1 MNVQKL
7 IVRALLM
14 LPNGLLLAMSG
25 GKPLRIDG
33 RVLDVPTQF
42 LAAQGAKAPSLAT
55 LDPVVG
61 REATRAGLALLD
73 GRRDPRVDV
82 SDMMVDGAEGPLDA
96 RLYTP
101 KNASGPLPGIVFF
114 HFGGCVIGD
123 LDTCDTFCT
132 MMSEIADCVV
142 LSVAYRLAPE
152 HKFPAAVEDALAAF
166 KYACDNSAALG
177 MNHRIAVGGDS
188 AGGYLSAVV
197 AQETLR
203 RDIETPSAQLLIYP
217 VTDMEWKG
225 GSWDSCKDVYPL
237 TQEVM
242 QWFIDT
248 YMNNDAEKSDLRA
261 SPLRAG
267 DLEEVAPAIVI
278 TSGFDVLRDQGIA
291 YAEKLKEAGVKV
303 TYRCY
308 DRLAHGFT
316 AMTGAVP
323 AAKRAC
329 EEIARDLHSALRG

>member
-7 IVRALLM
+7 IVRTLLK
-14 LPNGLLLAMSG
+14 LPDGILLAMAG
-25 GKPLRIDG
+25 GKPLEIDG
-33 RVLDVPTQF
+33 RKLDVRAQF
-42 LAAQGAKAPSLAT
+42 LAAQGAKAPSLTT
-55 LDPVVG
+55 LDPVAG
-61 REATRAGLALLD
+61 RAATAQGLALLD
-73 GRRDPRVDV
+73 GDRHPKVTV
-82 SDMMVDGAEGPLDA
+82 KDMSVPGAEGPLDA

-101 KNASGPLPGIVFF
+101 GNATGPLPGLVFF

-132 MMSEIADCVV
+132 ILSQIADCVV

-152 HKFPAAVEDALAAF
+152 HKFPAAADDALAAF
-166 KYACDNSAALG
+166 RYVAAHNAELG
-177 MNHRIAVGGDS
+177 MTHRIGVGGDS

-197 AQETLR
+197 AQETMR
-203 RDIETPSAQLLIYP
+203 AGEETPAVQLLIYP
-217 VTDMEWKG
+217 VTDMEWQG
-225 GSWDSCKDVYPL
+225 GSWDSCADVYPL
-237 TQEVM
+237 TREVM
-242 QWFIDT
+242 DWFIAHYLNTRD
-248 YMNNDAEKSDLRA
+248 DAKDLRA
-261 SPLRAG
+261 SPLKAH
-267 DLEEVAPAIVI
+267 DLEGVAQAIVI

-291 YAEKLKEAGVKV
+291 YAERLKESGVKV

-308 DRLAHGFT
+308 DRLTHAFT

>member
-1 MNVQKL
+1 MNIQKL
-7 IVRALLM
+7 IVRSLLK
-14 LPNGLLLAMSG
+14 LPDGMLLAMSG
-25 GKPLRIDG
+25 GKPLQIDG
-33 RVLDVPTQF
+33 RTLDVKTQF
-42 LAAQGAKAPSLAT
+42 LAAQGAKAPSLSTLPPVEGRAAT
-55 LDPVVG
+55 N
-61 REATRAGLALLD
+61 AGLALLD
-73 GRRDPRVDV
+73 GARDPHIDV
-82 SDMMVDGAEGPLDA
+82 RDMTVTGAEGPLDA

-101 KNASGPLPGIVFF
+101 KNATGPLPGIVYF

-132 MMSEIADCVV
+132 MLSEIADCVV

-152 HKFPAAVEDALAAF
+152 HKFPAAVDDAMAAF
-166 KYACDNSAALG
+166 RFACDNSSALG

-203 RDIETPSAQLLIYP
+203 RDEETPSVQLLIYP

-225 GSWDSCKDVYPL
+225 GSYDSCADVYPL
-237 TQEVM
+237 TAEVM
-242 QWFIDT
+242 DWFIDT
-248 YMNNDAEKSDLRA
+248 YLNDDSEKKDLRA
-261 SPLRAG
+261 SPLKAT
-267 DLEEVAPAIVI
+267 DIEDIAPAIVI
-278 TSGFDVLRDQGIA
+278 TSGFDVLRDQGQA
-291 YAEKLKEAGVKV
+291 YSDKLKEAGVKV
-303 TYRCY
+303 TERCY

-316 AMTGAVP
+316 AMTGAIP

>member
-7 IVRALLM
+7 IVRTLLK
-14 LPNGLLLAMSG
+14 LPDAVLLAMSG
-25 GKPLRIDG
+25 GAPLKIDG
-33 RVLDVPTQF
+33 RTLDVTTQF
-42 LAAQGAKAPSLAT
+42 LAAQGAKAPSLTT
-55 LDPVVG
+55 LDPVAG
-61 REATRAGLALLD
+61 RAATSAGLKLLD
-73 GRRDPRVDV
+73 GPRDPDV
-82 SDMMVDGAEGPLDA
+82 EVRDMKVDGAEGPLDA

-101 KNASGPLPGIVFF
+101 KNASGPLPGIVYF

-152 HKFPAAVEDALAAF
+152 HKFPAAIEDALAAF
-166 KYACDNSAALG
+166 RFACENSTALG

-203 RDIETPSAQLLIYP
+203 RDEETPSAQLLIYP
-217 VTDMEWKG
+217 VTDMDWQG
-225 GSWDSCKDVYPL
+225 GSWDSCAGVYPL
-237 TQEVM
+237 TQDVM
-242 QWFIDT
+242 EWFINT
-248 YMNNDAEKSDLRA
+248 YLNNDDERHDLRA
-261 SPLRAG
+261 SPLRAS
-267 DLEEVAPAIVI
+267 DLEELAPAIVI
-278 TSGFDVLRDQGIA
+278 TSGFDVLRDQGMA

-303 TYRCY
+303 TDRCY

>member
-1 MNVQKL
+1 MNIQKL
-7 IVRALLM
+7 IVRSLLK
-14 LPNGLLLAMSG
+14 LPDGMLLAMSG
-25 GKPLRIDG
+25 GKPLQIDG
-33 RVLDVPTQF
+33 RTLDVKTQF
-42 LAAQGAKAPSLAT
+42 LAAQGAKAPSLST
-55 LDPVVG
+55 LPPVEG
-61 REATRAGLALLD
+61 RAATRAGLALLD
-73 GRRDPRVDV
+73 GVRDPRVDV
-82 SDMMVDGAEGPLDA
+82 RDMTVTGAEGPLDA

-101 KNASGPLPGIVFF
+101 RNAAGPLPGIVYF

-132 MMSEIADCVV
+132 MLSEIADCVV

-152 HKFPAAVEDALAAF
+152 HKFPAAVDDAMAAF
-166 KYACDNSAALG
+166 RFACDNSSALG

-203 RDIETPSAQLLIYP
+203 RDEETPSVQLLIYP

-225 GSWDSCKDVYPL
+225 GSYDSCADVYPL
-237 TQEVM
+237 TAEVM
-242 QWFIDT
+242 DWFIDT
-248 YMNNDAEKSDLRA
+248 YLNDDSEKKDLRA
-261 SPLRAG
+261 SPLKAT
-267 DLEEVAPAIVI
+267 DIEDIAPAIVI
-278 TSGFDVLRDQGIA
+278 TSGFDVLRDQGQA
-291 YAEKLKEAGVKV
+291 YSDKLKEAGVKV
-303 TYRCY
+303 TERCY

-316 AMTGAVP
+316 AMTGAIP

>member
-7 IVRALLM
+7 IVRALLA
-14 LPNGLLLAMSG
+14 LPNPMLLAMSG
-25 GKPLRIDG
+25 GKPLQIDG
-33 RVLDVPTQF
+33 RELDVATQF
-42 LAAQGAKAPSLAT
+42 LAAQGAKAPSLTT
-55 LDPVVG
+55 LDPVAG
-61 REATRAGLALLD
+61 REATRTGLALLD
-73 GRRDPRVDV
+73 GARDPHIDV
-82 SDMMVDGAEGPLDA
+82 RDMTIKGADGPLDA

-101 KNASGPLPGIVFF
+101 KNATGPLPGIVFF

-132 MMSEIADCVV
+132 MMSEVAECVV

-152 HKFPAAVEDALAAF
+152 HKFPAAVDDAMAAF
-166 KYACDNSAALG
+166 QYACDNSTALG

-217 VTDMEWKG
+217 VTDMEWQG

-242 QWFIDT
+242 QWFIET
-248 YMNNDAEKSDLRA
+248 YMNSDAEKSDLRA
-261 SPLRAG
+261 SPLRAT
-267 DLEEVAPAIVI
+267 DLEDVAPAIVI

>member
-1 MNVQKL
+1 VNVQKL
-7 IVRALLM
+7 IVRTLLM
-14 LPNGLLLAMSG
+14 LPDPVLLAMSG
-25 GKPLRIDG
+25 GKPLQIDG
-33 RVLDVPTQF
+33 RTLDVQTQF
-42 LAAQGAKAPSLAT
+42 LAAQGAKAPSLTT
-55 LDPVVG
+55 LDPVAG

-73 GRRDPRVDV
+73 GARDPRVDV
-82 SDMMVDGAEGPLDA
+82 RDMKVTGADGDLDA

-101 KNASGPLPGIVFF
+101 TNASGPLPGIVFF

-132 MMSEIADCVV
+132 MMSEIAECVV

-152 HKFPAAVEDALAAF
+152 HKFPAAVDDALAAF
-166 KYACDNSAALG
+166 RFACKNSNALG

-203 RDIETPSAQLLIYP
+203 RDEETPSAQLLIYP
-217 VTDMEWKG
+217 VTDMTWQG
-225 GSWDSCKDVYPL
+225 GSWDTCADVYPL
-237 TQEVM
+237 TQDVM
-242 QWFIDT
+242 QWFIET
-248 YMNNDAEKSDLRA
+248 YLNSEAEKSDLRV
-261 SPLRAG
+261 SPLKAG
-267 DLEEVAPAIVI
+267 NLEDVASAIVI
-278 TSGFDVLRDQGIA
+278 TSGFDVLRDQGTA

-323 AAKRAC
+323 AARRAC
-329 EEIARDLHSALRG
+329 EEIARELHSALRG

>member
-1 MNVQKL
+1 VNVQKL
-7 IVRALLM
+7 IVRTLLM
-14 LPNGLLLAMSG
+14 LPDTVLLAMSG
-25 GKPLRIDG
+25 GKPLQIDG
-33 RVLDVPTQF
+33 RTLDVNTQF
-42 LAAQGAKAPSLAT
+42 LAAQGAKAPSLTT
-55 LDPVVG
+55 LDPVEG
-61 REATRAGLALLD
+61 RAATAAGLALLD
-73 GRRDPRVDV
+73 GTRDPHIDV
-82 SDMMVDGAEGPLDA
+82 RDMTVDGAAGPLDA

-101 KNASGPLPGIVFF
+101 KNANGPLPGIVFF

-132 MMSEIADCVV
+132 MMSEIAECVV

-152 HKFPAAVEDALAAF
+152 HKYPAAVDDALAAF
-166 KYACDNSAALG
+166 KFACDNSTALG

-203 RDIETPSAQLLIYP
+203 RGEETPSAQLLIYP
-217 VTDMEWKG
+217 VTDMTWTG
-225 GSWDSCKDVYPL
+225 GSWDTCADVYPL
-237 TQEVM
+237 TQDVM
-242 QWFIDT
+242 TWFIDT
-248 YMNNDAEKSDLRA
+248 YLNSEAEKTELRA
-261 SPLRAG
+261 SPLKAQ
-267 DLEEVAPAIVI
+267 DLEDLAPAIVI

-303 TYRCY
+303 TERCY

>member
-1 MNVQKL
+1 MNIQKL
-7 IVRALLM
+7 IVRSLLK
-14 LPNGLLLAMSG
+14 LPDGVLLAMSG
-25 GKPLRIDG
+25 GKPLQIEG
-33 RVLDVPTQF
+33 RTLDVATQF
-42 LAAQGAKAPSLAT
+42 LAAQGAKAPSLTTLSPEEGRAAT
-55 LDPVVG
+55 S
-61 REATRAGLALLD
+61 AGLALLD
-73 GRRDPRVDV
+73 GPRDPHINVRNMKVT
-82 SDMMVDGAEGPLDA
+82 GA
-96 RLYTP
+96 
-101 KNASGPLPGIVFF
+101 GIVYF

-132 MMSEIADCVV
+132 MLSEIADCVV

-152 HKFPAAVEDALAAF
+152 HKFPAAIDDALAAF
-166 KYACDNSAALG
+166 RFACENSAALG

-203 RDIETPSAQLLIYP
+203 RDEETPSVQLLIYP

-225 GSWDSCKDVYPL
+225 GSYDSCADVYPL
-237 TQEVM
+237 TADVM
-242 QWFIDT
+242 DWFIDT
-248 YMNNDAEKSDLRA
+248 YLNNDAEKKDLRA
-261 SPLRAG
+261 SPLKAA
-267 DLEEVAPAIVI
+267 DLEDIAPAIVI
-278 TSGFDVLRDQGIA
+278 TSGFDVLRDQGMA

-303 TYRCY
+303 TERCY

>member
-7 IVRALLM
+7 IVRTLLK
-14 LPNGLLLAMSG
+14 LPDAVLLAMSG
-25 GKPLRIDG
+25 GQPLKIDG
-33 RVLDVPTQF
+33 RTLDVTTQF
-42 LAAQGAKAPSLAT
+42 LASQGAKAPSLMT
-55 LDPVVG
+55 LDPVAG
-61 REATRAGLALLD
+61 RAATSAGLKLLD
-73 GRRDPRVDV
+73 GVRDPDVDV
-82 SDMMVDGAEGPLDA
+82 RDMKVDGAAGPLDA

-101 KNASGPLPGIVFF
+101 KNATGPLPGIVYF

-123 LDTCDTFCT
+123 LDTCDTFCS

-152 HKFPAAVEDALAAF
+152 HKFPAAIDDALAAF
-166 KYACDNSAALG
+166 RFACENSAALG

-188 AGGYLSAVV
+188 AGGYLSAVI

-203 RDIETPSAQLLIYP
+203 RDEETPSVQLLIYP
-217 VTDMEWKG
+217 VTDMDWQG
-225 GSWDSCKDVYPL
+225 GSWDTCADVYPL

-242 QWFIDT
+242 QWFIDM
-248 YMNNDAEKSDLRA
+248 YLNNEDEKNDLLA

-278 TSGFDVLRDQGIA
+278 TSGFDVLRDQGMA

-303 TYRCY
+303 TERCY

-323 AAKRAC
+323 AARRAC